1 MSTKMYYIC
10 LSFLI
15 SAITIYGEECKLPS
29 LPKGY
34 IARIQMNSEIGF
46 FKSKSHSFT
55 EIVDINPNRALIHS
69 FTEIQYDEGPNK
81 IFEEW
86 GIWYPS
92 MDGFKNFLHVLK
104 DENNHYKC
112 TVDDLSDN
120 DLFLF
125 LLGYSEKEKNPGVIN
140 TLHFGPN
147 HGYTCGE
154 ETVINGVPVKEYTTK
169 WVQNSDPVFEM
180 DITYYWSVEGKWFG
194 TTGPDQSMPINA
206 KMTGKLGGSEEDT
219 KDFKFDLVFSGF
231 NALSESYNHNW
242 LSHFPALPCKDRVP
256 NIKINF
262 YPEYFGFN
270 FETHSTISNG
280 EESFPITVRGRE
292 FHHIT
297 ESYLRREFYYSP
309 INKPGR
315 VINLN
320 IVKDFRKGLSYIMNI
335 DEGTCLIKTITDH
348 DSDAIVTPDGSIIM
362 ADSSHFWNSDQLYNS
377 NGHVKI
383 RGINATVLVRVI
395 PRNNSESITKAIYF
409 SADDWNEADDF
420 VYAKGVPLR
429 IETHVTSKYGDPKF
443 ATVQNIEGFTS
454 TFRNLDIFDI
464 GPCFLDEQKRRKMIR
479 FPLKEGMLLGEFPE
493 LVKLSIRDSGS
504 TCAGIEPIRLQNIE
518 FIASEDSN
526 LIYVFFD
533 VLEVGKPN
541 DGGLNPRFATLGLT
555 LEGALKNLEEKINDS
570 KFVIYVPSLGKSLK
584 TIAEPNFFIDV
595 QSEDAEAFRHLEPT
609 TYGPG
614 SMAGI
619 AIGMLSIG
627 ILLGFASY
635 YSLKRLDMVPALS
648 LNRPFVHFNR

>member
-1 MSTKMYYIC
+1 
-10 LSFLI
+10 
-15 SAITIYGEECKLPS
+15 
-29 LPKGY
+29 
-34 IARIQMNSEIGF
+34 MNSEIGF

-69 FTEIQYDEGPNK
+69 FNGMK
-81 IFEEW
+81 IIIINVRLMTCQIMTF
-86 GIWYPS
+86 
-92 MDGFKNFLHVLK
+92 
-104 DENNHYKC
+104 
-112 TVDDLSDN
+112 
-120 DLFLF
+120 FLF

-206 KMTGKLGGSEEDT
+206 KNDWQTRW
-219 KDFKFDLVFSGF
+219 FRRRYQGF
-231 NALSESYNHNW
+231 LNLISS
-242 LSHFPALPCKDRVP
+242 LPCKDRVP

-297 ESYLRREFYYSP
+297 ESYLRQEFYYSP

-315 VINLN
+315 VFNLN

-493 LVKLSIRDSGS
+493 S
-504 TCAGIEPIRLQNIE
+504 
-518 FIASEDSN
+518 
-526 LIYVFFD
+526 
-533 VLEVGKPN
+533 
-541 DGGLNPRFATLGLT
+541 LT